1 MLLSIVFCW
10 CISAVLAASLQ
21 ENGPVKIKREIGG
34 RIIGG
39 QVAYAGQF
47 PFLASINIHT
57 NDALYFCSGALLTNQ
72 WVLTA
77 GHCVDGGILFT
88 IQLGSNQLDG
98 SDSGTLKLTTD
109 SFVLHPD
116 YNPDTLENDIGLIEF
131 RMPVTFTDYV
141 KPVNLLPS
149 AALSDNSPLVTM
161 GWGQVDDEDPG
172 LQDMVNYVSVTTIS
186 NAECRLFYGSQI
198 LDTMACAAGNYNEGI
213 CFGDTGG
220 PLIQYVSRGQ
230 VMHVGVASF
239 ISQNGCE
246 STDPKGYTRT
256 FDYVA
261 WIKNLTKF
269 H

>member
-1 MLLSIVFCW
+1 MLSSIVLCW
-10 CISAVLAASLQ
+10 CVTAICAASLQ
-21 ENGPVKIKREIGG
+21 QNESVKAKKEIGG

-57 NDALYFCSGALLTNQ
+57 NDGAYFCSGALLTNQ

-88 IQLGSNQLDG
+88 VQLGSHKLDG

-131 RMPVTFTDYV
+131 RMPITFTDYV
-141 KPVNLLPS
+141 KPVHALPGS
-149 AALSDNSPLVTM
+149 PLSVNVNLVTM
-161 GWGQVDDEDPG
+161 GWGQINDEDPD
-172 LQDMVNYVSVTTIS
+172 LQNAVKYVSVTSLS
-186 NAECRLFYGSQI
+186 NEECRITFGNQI
-198 LDTMACAAGNYNEGI
+198 VDTMLCATGNYNQGI

-220 PLIQYVSRGQ
+220 PLIQYINRVE
-230 VMHVGVASF
+230 VAHVGIGSF

-246 STDPKGYTRT
+246 SPDPKGYTRT
-256 FDYVA
+256 FDYVP
-261 WIKNLTKF
+261 WIKNLTGFK
-269 H
+269 